1 MVPYWASC
9 RAPHRGRSHELHSL
23 LPQCGTRGALAE
35 KAAGRAPGRP
45 DAWGEGDEVSTCMRG
60 KQLAECLADLV
71 CGLKRADDE
80 LFVAHEALE
89 GLESA
94 QDGVPLPPE
103 ACCLES

>member
-1 MVPYWASC
+1 
-9 RAPHRGRSHELHSL
+9 
-23 LPQCGTRGALAE
+23 
-35 KAAGRAPGRP
+35 
-45 DAWGEGDEVSTCMRG
+45 MRG